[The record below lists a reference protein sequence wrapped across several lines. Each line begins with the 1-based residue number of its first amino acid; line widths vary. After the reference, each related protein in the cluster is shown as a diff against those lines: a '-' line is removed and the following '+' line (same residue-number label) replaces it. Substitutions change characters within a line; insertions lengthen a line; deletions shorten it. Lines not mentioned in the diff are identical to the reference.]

1 MDGLVGKVVRA
12 EGGKMLLE
20 LKKEERQEEREEEE
34 TCRPDKSE

>member
-20 LKKEERQEEREEEE
+20 LRKEEREEE

>member
-20 LKKEERQEEREEEE
+20 IRKEEREEEE